1 MGAAIFQFQSM
12 ITIVLNSISGT
23 MLPSIQNVAYVLLTI
38 SLVLGIYE
46 AYIKGGDV
54 RSLAGTFLKY
64 AVAAFAIGYWSN
76 LFSDLFTGFNQL
88 ASSIDN
94 SYGFWDMAKSW
105 SQQLQLLYQNN
116 GYQGVM
122 NSIPWTPAGLLT
134 LLEIIVAYMFFP
146 IVVQIFTLI
155 YTFWGSCLFAIGPLV
170 VALAPSSIINSLSKY
185 YVMNLGVWN
194 AWVIIYAIFG
204 TLITAINAN
213 NVNALANGSGAGI
226 FGGAVGGPLNGG
238 IQMIGFVSIIYAI
251 LILLIPMVAA
261 YVLRGQFSAVG
272 AGVAM
277 VGSRIL
283 SGAVQG
289 AQGGAAG
296 PFGAMGAGMIGAGM
310 GLVGVNRSSLFKTPS
325 EEKGGGGRGPYGG
338 GGSMPPPNT
347 PDDPHLTSSY

>member
-12 ITIVLNSISGT
+12 ITIVVNSISGT

-213 NVNALANGSGAGI
+213 NVNALANGSGAGV
-226 FGGAVGGPLNGG
+226 FGGGVGGPLNGG

-277 VGSRIL
+277 VGSRIVG
-283 SGAVQG
+283 GAVQG
-289 AQGGAAG
+289 AQAGAAG
-296 PFGAMGAGMIGAGM
+296 PFGAIGAGMIGAGM
-310 GLVGVNRSSLFKTPS
+310 GLVGVNGSTLFKTPS

>member
-1 MGAAIFQFQSM
+1 
-12 ITIVLNSISGT
+12 
-23 MLPSIQNVAYVLLTI
+23 
-38 SLVLGIYE
+38 
-46 AYIKGGDV
+46 
-54 RSLAGTFLKY
+54 
-64 AVAAFAIGYWSN
+64 
-76 LFSDLFTGFNQL
+76 
-88 ASSIDN
+88 
-94 SYGFWDMAKSW
+94 
-105 SQQLQLLYQNN
+105 
-116 GYQGVM
+116 M

-155 YTFWGSCLFAIGPLV
+155 YTFWGSCLFAMGPLV

-204 TLITAINAN
+204 TMITAINAN
-213 NVNALANGSGAGI
+213 NVNALANGSGAGV
-226 FGGAVGGPLNGG
+226 FGGGVAGPLNGG

-277 VGSRIL
+277 VGSRIVG
-283 SGAVQG
+283 GAVQG
-289 AQGGAAG
+289 AQAGAAG

-310 GLVGVNRSSLFKTPS
+310 GLVGVNGSTLFKTPS

-347 PDDPHLTSSY
+347 PDDPHLTNSY